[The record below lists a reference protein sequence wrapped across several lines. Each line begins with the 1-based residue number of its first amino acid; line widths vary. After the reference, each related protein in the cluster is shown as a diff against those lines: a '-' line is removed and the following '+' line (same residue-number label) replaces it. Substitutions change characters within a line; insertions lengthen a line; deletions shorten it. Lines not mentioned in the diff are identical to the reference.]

1 MNKTWKR
8 QVFRHT
14 ALYTAI
20 LMFSHTGGGGGAQ
33 AQTQTQ
39 THKYAIVMNGQNL
52 PEVKWGQDYKKLAQ
66 KSNERQFTH
75 TTNFHIKKNV
85 TLSFN
90 NIDEVVA
97 EKKDVVVFGTATY
110 LPPYGKVSGFDADKL
125 KKRGDALG
133 WIKTTK
139 PGLVGYSYE
148 GVTCQNNYN
157 NASSGCPELIYKTQF
172 SFGQQG
178 LKKKTTGGLDI
189 AEDKSRDNSPIYKLQ
204 DYPGLG
210 VSFNLSSESLVK
222 SIKYNKII
230 SSFSEGVTQQNGT
243 QNQHKDKN
251 LVYTTGDYQYKNKYS
266 SRYVGQNEH
275 SAIAFYLNAKLHL
288 LDKKNIKNIAQGK
301 TVNLGTLKS
310 YVEPTAE
317 WKNKRQNY
325 FQGNWTFEDKG
336 TVSVK
341 LKLPEVKAGRC
352 VNKNN
357 PNPNAKAPSPALTA
371 PALWFGP
378 VQNGKVQMYSAS
390 VSTYPDSSSS
400 QIFLQNLSRKDD
412 TSKPGRYSLKP
423 LSTSEIKS
431 KEPNFTGRQ
440 TIIRLDGRVQ
450 QIKLGQ
456 SNNEVVGFNGNSNNA
471 TFGIVSEG
479 SFMPDTSEWKKVLLP
494 WTVRVFADDSKF
506 KEFNKEEKDNK
517 PKYSQKYRSRDNGKR
532 ERNLGDIVNSPIVA
546 VGGYL
551 ATSANDGMVHIFK
564 KGNGGDERNYSLK
577 LSYIPGTMPRKDIEN
592 KDSTLAKELRA
603 FAEKGYVGD
612 RYGVDG
618 GFVLRQVNLNGKDH
632 VFMFGAMGFG
642 GRGAYALDL
651 TKADGSDP
659 TKASLFDVKD
669 NGNNGNNGN
678 NRVELGYT
686 VGTPQIGKTHNGKYA
701 AFLAS
706 GYATKKIDDP
716 TNKTALYVYDLENN
730 GNLIKKI
737 EVKDGKGGLSSPT
750 LVDKDLDGTVDIAYA
765 GDRGGKMYRFDLSG
779 QSPDQ
784 WTVRPIFEGTKPIT
798 SAPAISQLKDKRVV
812 IFGTGSDLSEED
824 VDNMEEQ
831 YIYGIFDDDTATT
844 GTVNFSGSGGGLL
857 EQVLSRD
864 NDNKTLFLTDYKRSD
879 GSGSKGWV
887 VKLKDGQRVTVKP
900 TVVLR
905 TAFVTIRKYNDGG
918 CGAETA
924 ILGINTAD
932 GGKLTKKSAR
942 PIVPD
947 ANKDVAQY
955 SGHKQT
961 TKGKSIPIGCMQKGN
976 EIVCP
981 NGYVYDKP
989 VNVRYL
995 DEKKTDGFSTTA
1007 DGDAGGSGIDP
1018 AGKRSGKNNRCFS
1031 QKGVRTL
1038 LMNDLDSL
1046 DITGPTC
1053 GMKRISWREVF
1064 Y

>member
-20 LMFSHTGGGGGAQ
+20 LMFSHTGGGGQAQ
-33 AQTQTQ
+33 AQTQ
-39 THKYAIVMNGQNL
+39 THKYAIVLNAQKL
-52 PEVKWGQDYKKLAQ
+52 PEVKWGSSYTSLGHKDKDL
-66 KSNERQFTH
+66 QFTH
-75 TTNFHIKKNV
+75 TSNFGIKKNII
-85 TLSFN
+85 LSFN
-90 NIDEVVA
+90 NTDEVVA
-97 EKKDVVVFGTATY
+97 EKKDAVVFGAATY
-110 LPPYGKVSGFDADKL
+110 LPPYGKVSGFDDKRL
-125 KKRGDALG
+125 TERKNAVD
-133 WIKTTK
+133 WIGTTK

-148 GVTCQNNYN
+148 DVTCN
-157 NASSGCPELIYKTQF
+157 SSNCPEVSYKTQF
-172 SFGQQG
+172 TFDKHQ
-178 LKKKTTGGLDI
+178 LAKKKTDNKLDI
-189 AEDKSRDNSPIYKLQ
+189 YEDKSRDNSPIYKLP

-210 VSFNLSSESLVK
+210 VSFNLSGESTVKPKRLSQLV
-222 SIKYNKII
+222 
-230 SSFSEGVTQQNGT
+230 SSFSEDVTQQNGA
-243 QNQHKDKN
+243 NSPYKDKN
-251 LVYTTGDYQYKNKYS
+251 LVYTTDDYRNQGNHNHQDK
-266 SRYVGQNEH
+266 H
-275 SAIAFYLNAKLHL
+275 HAIIFYLNAKLHL
-288 LDKKNIKNIAQGK
+288 LDKKQIKNIAQGK
-301 TVNLGTLKS
+301 TFNLGTLKPRIDLT
-310 YVEPTAE
+310 EA
-317 WKNKRQNY
+317 WKNRNGG
-325 FQGNWTFEDKG
+325 FFNNGNWTFEDKG
-336 TVSVK
+336 EVSVK
-341 LKLPEVKAGRC
+341 LSLPQVKAGRC
-352 VNKNN
+352 INKSN
-357 PNPNAKAPSPALTA
+357 PNPKSKAPSPALTA

-378 VQNGKVQMYSAS
+378 VKDGKAEMYSAS

-400 QIFLQNLSRKDD
+400 RIFLQNLKRKTDH
-412 TSKPGRYSLKP
+412 SKPGRHSLAT
-423 LSTSEIKS
+423 LTENDIKS
-431 KEPNFTGRQ
+431 REPNFTGRQ
-440 TIIRLDGRVQ
+440 TIIRLNGGVRE
-450 QIKLGQ
+450 IKLDK
-456 SNNEVVGFNGNSNNA
+456 NNTEVVNFNGNDGNND
-471 TFGIVSEG
+471 TFGIVKDLGVE
-479 SFMPDTSEWKKVLLP
+479 PDTNEWKKVLLP
-494 WTVRVFADDSKF
+494 WTVRAFNDDGRF
-506 KEFNKEEKDNK
+506 NTVNKEENNGK
-517 PKYSQKYRSRDNGKR
+517 PKYSQKYRSRDNNKG

-546 VGGYL
+546 VGEYL

-564 KGNGGDERNYSLK
+564 QSGGDKRSYNLK

-618 GFVLRQVNLNGKDH
+618 GFVLRQVNNLNGQDR

-659 TKASLFDVKD
+659 TAVSLFDVKND
-669 NGNNGNNGN
+669 NNGKNSNNS
-678 NRVELGYT
+678 VQLGYT
-686 VGTPQIGKTHNGKYA
+686 VGTPQIGKTHDGKYA

-730 GNLIKKI
+730 GTLIRKI

-765 GDRGGKMYRFDLSG
+765 GDRGGSMYRFDLSG
-779 QSPDQ
+779 QDPNQ
-784 WTVRPIFEGTKPIT
+784 WSVRTIFSGNKPIT

-812 IFGTGSDLSEED
+812 IFGTGNDLSEDD
-824 VDNMEEQ
+824 VDNTDEQ

-844 GTVNFSGSGGGLL
+844 GSVNFSGSGGGLL

-879 GSGSKGWV
+879 GSGSKGWM
-887 VKLKDGQRVTVKP
+887 VKLQPGQRVTVKP

-942 PIVPD
+942 PIVPE
-947 ANKDVAQY
+947 ANQAVAQY

-961 TKGKSIPIGCMQKGN
+961 AKGKSIPIGCMQKGN

-1018 AGKRSGKNNRCFS
+1018 AGKRAGKNNRCFS

-1046 DITGPTC
+1046 DITGPMC

>member
-1 MNKTWKR
+1 M
-8 QVFRHT
+8 
-14 ALYTAI
+14 
-20 LMFSHTGGGGGAQ
+20 
-33 AQTQTQ
+33 
-39 THKYAIVMNGQNL
+39 
-52 PEVKWGQDYKKLAQ
+52 
-66 KSNERQFTH
+66 
-75 TTNFHIKKNV
+75 
-85 TLSFN
+85 
-90 NIDEVVA
+90 
-97 EKKDVVVFGTATY
+97 
-110 LPPYGKVSGFDADKL
+110 
-125 KKRGDALG
+125 
-133 WIKTTK
+133 
-139 PGLVGYSYE
+139 
-148 GVTCQNNYN
+148 
-157 NASSGCPELIYKTQF
+157 
-172 SFGQQG
+172 
-178 LKKKTTGGLDI
+178 
-189 AEDKSRDNSPIYKLQ
+189 
-204 DYPGLG
+204 
-210 VSFNLSSESLVK
+210 
-222 SIKYNKII
+222 
-230 SSFSEGVTQQNGT
+230 
-243 QNQHKDKN
+243 
-251 LVYTTGDYQYKNKYS
+251 
-266 SRYVGQNEH
+266 
-275 SAIAFYLNAKLHL
+275 
-288 LDKKNIKNIAQGK
+288 
-301 TVNLGTLKS
+301 
-310 YVEPTAE
+310 
-317 WKNKRQNY
+317 
-325 FQGNWTFEDKG
+325 
-336 TVSVK
+336 
-341 LKLPEVKAGRC
+341 
-352 VNKNN
+352 
-357 PNPNAKAPSPALTA
+357 
-371 PALWFGP
+371 
-378 VQNGKVQMYSAS
+378 
-390 VSTYPDSSSS
+390 
-400 QIFLQNLSRKDD
+400 
-412 TSKPGRYSLKP
+412 
-423 LSTSEIKS
+423 
-431 KEPNFTGRQ
+431 
-440 TIIRLDGRVQ
+440 
-450 QIKLGQ
+450 
-456 SNNEVVGFNGNSNNA
+456 
-471 TFGIVSEG
+471 
-479 SFMPDTSEWKKVLLP
+479 LLP
-494 WTVRVFADDSKF
+494 WTVRGFADDSEF
-506 KEFNKEEKDNK
+506 KKFNKEEKNNDNK
-517 PKYSQKYRSRDNGKR
+517 PKYSQKYRSRDNNNR
-532 ERNLGDIVNSPIVA
+532 DLGDIVNSPIVA

-564 KGNGGDERNYSLK
+564 KNGGGDDRNYSLK
-577 LSYIPGTMPRKDIEN
+577 LSYIPGTMPRKDIES

-618 GFVLRQVNLNGKDH
+618 GFVLRQVNNLNGQDR

-659 TKASLFDVKD
+659 TAVSLFDVKND
-669 NGNNGNNGN
+669 NNDNNGKNSNNS
-678 NRVELGYT
+678 VQLGYT

-706 GYATKKIDDP
+706 GYATKEINS
-716 TNKTALYVYDLENN
+716 TENQTALYVYDLENN

-942 PIVPD
+942 PIVPA
-947 ANKDVAQY
+947 ANSKVAQY
-955 SGHKQT
+955 SGHKKT
-961 TKGKSIPIGCMQKGN
+961 SSGKSIPIGCMEKNGGT
-976 EIVCP
+976 VCP

-1018 AGKRSGKNNRCFS
+1018 DGKRSGKNNRCFS

>member
-1 MNKTWKR
+1 M
-8 QVFRHT
+8 
-14 ALYTAI
+14 
-20 LMFSHTGGGGGAQ
+20 
-33 AQTQTQ
+33 AQTYN
-39 THKYAIVMNGQNL
+39 YAIVMNERNQLDVRKDGQ
-52 PEVKWGQDYKKLAQ
+52 YQ
-66 KSNERQFTH
+66 KSTLKDKDRERKFIYTSQRNNLGQQN
-75 TTNFHIKKNV
+75 NFISFDNTD
-85 TLSFN
+85 TLVSQQSGT
-90 NIDEVVA
+90 A
-97 EKKDVVVFGTATY
+97 VFGTATY
-110 LPPYGKVSGFDADKL
+110 LPPYGKVSGFDADGL
-125 KKRGDALG
+125 EKRNNAVDWIRTTRIALA
-133 WIKTTK
+133 
-139 PGLVGYSYE
+139 GYSYDN
-148 GVTCQNNYN
+148 VVCRSTTD
-157 NASSGCPELIYKTQF
+157 CPKLVYKTRF
-172 SFGQQG
+172 SFDNPD
-178 LKKKTTGGLDI
+178 LAKTGVGLDKHT
-189 AEDKSRDNSPIYKLQ
+189 EPSRDNSPIYKLK
-204 DYPGLG
+204 DHPWLG
-210 VSFNLSSESLVK
+210 VSFNLGAEGTAKNGKTINKLV
-222 SIKYNKII
+222 
-230 SSFSEGVTQQNGT
+230 SSFNEKNSN
-243 QNQHKDKN
+243 NN
-251 LVYTTGDYQYKNKYS
+251 LVYTTEGRDISLGDWQRETTAMAY
-266 SRYVGQNEH
+266 
-275 SAIAFYLNAKLHL
+275 YLNAKLHL
-288 LDKKNIKNIAQGK
+288 LDKKGIKDIAQGK
-301 TVNLGTLKS
+301 TVDLGTLRPR
-310 YVEPTAE
+310 VETTGRSWLNFWAKWDIKDNGQIP
-317 WKNKRQNY
+317 
-325 FQGNWTFEDKG
+325 
-336 TVSVK
+336 VK
-341 LKLPEVKAGRC
+341 LGLPEVKAGRC
-352 VNKNN
+352 INKAN
-357 PNPNAKAPSPALTA
+357 PNPKAQALSPALTA
-371 PALWFGP
+371 PALWFGAG
-378 VQNGKVQMYSAS
+378 QDGKAEMYSAS

-400 QIFLQNLSRKDD
+400 RIFLQNLKRKNDPN
-412 TSKPGRYSLKP
+412 KPGRYSLAD
-423 LSTSEIKS
+423 LSASDIQS
-431 KEPNFTGRQ
+431 KEPTFTSRQ
-440 TIIRLDGRVQ
+440 TIIRLDGGVQ
-450 QIKLGQ
+450 QIKLDK
-456 SNNEVVGFNGNSNNA
+456 SNEATGLNGNDGKND

-479 SFMPDTSEWKKVLLP
+479 SFTPDVSEWKKVLLP
-494 WTVRVFADDSKF
+494 WTVRGSADDGRF
-506 KEFNKEEKDNK
+506 KSINQESS
-517 PKYSQKYRSRDNGKR
+517 KYSQRYRIRENGNNSKRD
-532 ERNLGDIVNSPIVA
+532 LGDIVNSPIVA
-546 VGGYL
+546 VGEYL

-564 KGNGGDERNYSLK
+564 QSGGDKRSYNLK
-577 LSYIPGTMPRKDIEN
+577 LSYIPGTMPRQYFDN
-592 KDSTLAKELRA
+592 DTSALKDSTLAKELRA

-618 GFVLRQVNLNGKDH
+618 GFVLRQVEWKGQNR

-651 TKADGSDP
+651 SKIDSNNP
-659 TKASLFDVKD
+659 TAVSLFDVKND
-669 NGNNGNNGN
+669 TNGNNGA
-678 NRVELGYT
+678 ELGYT

-706 GYATKKIDDP
+706 GYATKDINNGE
-716 TNKTALYVYDLENN
+716 NKTALYVYDLENN
-730 GNLIKKI
+730 NGTPIAKI

-750 LVDKDLDGTVDIAYA
+750 LVDKDLDGIVDIAYA
-765 GDRGGKMYRFDLSG
+765 GDRGGNMYRFDLRGNDPTKWSARAIFSG
-779 QSPDQ
+779 N
-784 WTVRPIFEGTKPIT
+784 KPIT

-857 EQVLSRD
+857 EQVLRRD

-942 PIVPD
+942 PIVPE
-947 ANKDVAQY
+947 ANTAVAQY

-961 TKGKSIPIGCMQKGN
+961 AKGKSIPIGCMEKDNG
-976 EIVCP
+976 IVCP

>member
-1 MNKTWKR
+1 TYKYAIIMNEGNQLEVKGNGQYSTIKDKDR
-8 QVFRHT
+8 ERE
-14 ALYTAI
+14 YTY
-20 LMFSHTGGGGGAQ
+20 HQGRGGGGGS
-33 AQTQTQ
+33 
-39 THKYAIVMNGQNL
+39 V
-52 PEVKWGQDYKKLAQ
+52 
-66 KSNERQFTH
+66 
-75 TTNFHIKKNV
+75 
-85 TLSFN
+85 SFN
-90 NIDEVVA
+90 NSDELVSRQSGTA
-97 EKKDVVVFGTATY
+97 VFGTATY
-110 LPPYGKVSGFDADKL
+110 LPPYGKVSGFDERKL
-125 KKRGDALG
+125 KERTNALN
-133 WIKTTK
+133 WIHTTH
-139 PGLVGYSYE
+139 PGLIGYSYA
-148 GVTCQNNYN
+148 GVVCRDST
-157 NASSGCPELIYKTQF
+157 GCPKLVYKTQF
-172 SFGQQG
+172 TFGNSG
-178 LKKKTTGGLDI
+178 LAKKANGGGLDI
-189 AEDKSRDNSPIYKLQ
+189 YVDKSRDNSPIYKLK
-204 DYPGLG
+204 DHPWLG
-210 VSFNLSSESLVK
+210 VSFNLGSENTVKNSKSS
-222 SIKYNKII
+222 NKLI
-230 SSFSEGVTQQNGT
+230 SSFSEDNNNQTIVSTTEGSPISLGDQQREHT
-243 QNQHKDKN
+243 AV
-251 LVYTTGDYQYKNKYS
+251 VY
-266 SRYVGQNEH
+266 
-275 SAIAFYLNAKLHL
+275 YLNAKLHL
-288 LDKKNIKNIAQGK
+288 LDKKQIQNITDK
-301 TVNLGTLKS
+301 TVQLGVLKPS
-310 YVEPTAE
+310 IDV
-317 WKNKRQNY
+317 RQ
-325 FQGNWTFEDKG
+325 QKGANWLSFWASWDIKDTG
-336 TVSVK
+336 QIPVK
-341 LKLPEVKAGRC
+341 LGLQQVKAGRC
-352 VNKNN
+352 INKPN
-357 PNPNAKAPSPALTA
+357 PNPNKKDLSPALTA

-378 VQNGKVQMYSAS
+378 VKDGKAEMYSAS

-400 QIFLQNLSRKDD
+400 RIYLQNLKRKTDPG
-412 TSKPGRYSLKP
+412 KPGRHSLET
-423 LSTSEIKS
+423 LTENDIKS
-431 KEPNFTGRQ
+431 REPNFTGRQ

-517 PKYSQKYRSRDNGKR
+517 PKYSQKYRSRDNNGNR
-532 ERNLGDIVNSPIVA
+532 DLGDIVNSPIVA
-546 VGGYL
+546 VGEYL

-564 KGNGGDERNYSLK
+564 QSGGDKRSYNLK
-577 LSYIPGTMPRKDIEN
+577 LSYIPGTMPRQYFDN
-592 KDSTLAKELRA
+592 DTSALKDSTLAKELRA

-618 GFVLRQVNLNGKDH
+618 GFVLRQVERDGKTR

-659 TKASLFDVKD
+659 TAVSLFDVKND
-669 NGNNGNNGN
+669 NNGKNSNNSN
-678 NRVELGYT
+678 NSVQLGYT
-686 VGTPQIGKTHNGKYA
+686 VGTPQIGKTHDGKYA

-706 GYATKKIDDP
+706 GYATKTIDDQQ
-716 TNKTALYVYDLENN
+716 NKTALYVYDLERN
-730 GNLIKKI
+730 GTLIKKI
-737 EVKDGKGGLSSPT
+737 EVPGGKGGLSSPT

-765 GDRGGKMYRFDLSG
+765 GDRGGNMYRFDLSS
-779 QSPDQ
+779 QDPKQ
-784 WTVRPIFEGTKPIT
+784 WSARAIFKGDKPIT

-824 VDNMEEQ
+824 VDNTDEQ
-831 YIYGIFDDDTATT
+831 YIYGIFDDDTAASNVDVKLK
-844 GTVNFSGSGGGLL
+844 GLGGGLL
-857 EQVLSRD
+857 EQVLEQKD
-864 NDNKTLFLTDYKRSD
+864 KTLFLTDYKRSD
-879 GSGSKGWV
+879 GSGNKGWV

-905 TAFVTIRKYNDGG
+905 TAFVTIRKYKDNG

-947 ANKDVAQY
+947 TNTAVAQY
-955 SGHKQT
+955 SGHKKGT
-961 TKGKSIPIGCMQKGN
+961 NGKSIPIGCMQKGN

-1018 AGKRSGKNNRCFS
+1018 DGKRAGKNNRCFS

-1064 Y
+1064 F